1 MQTDFDRSQAP
12 VAEQIPHETVIH
24 GETRVDNYF
33 WLRESENPKVIGY
46 LNAEND
52 FTASYMASTEDLQKD
67 LYDELVTYLVEDDQ
81 SVPRFK
87 DGYWYYTRSEKGKNY
102 AIYCR
107 REGTM
112 EAPEQIILD
121 LNALAEGRDY
131 LNVGTFEVSPDQ
143 NILAYSLDYDGSEAY
158 TVFFK
163 DLNTGELHKDTLTNT
178 YYDFEWSA
186 DSKQVFYTTIDEAHR
201 PYKLYRH
208 VLGNDQVA
216 DVEVHHE
223 PDERFNVGV
232 YKTSSEDYIIINLHS
247 NTTTENLYIPS
258 HEPEAEPVLI
268 QERVQHHQYSV
279 EHHGEDFIV
288 HTNWDAADFRVMR
301 TPLITPSRDHW
312 KEMIPVKKDAK
323 LESVQVFAHHMAL
336 LYRTDARMQ
345 LMSYDLHS
353 QKTQEVTFPDAV
365 ASVWPGAVMDFNTS
379 VLRVSYASLVTP
391 WSVFEVNLATHEL
404 TLKKQNPINGYNPED
419 YTMKREYATA
429 PDGTKVPLTLVYKN
443 DFVQDGTRPAFLY
456 SYGSY
461 GISTDPDFD
470 STVIALLKRG
480 FVYAVAHIRGG
491 QEMGRQWYDNGKLEN
506 KKNTFIDFIACA
518 EHLVNEK
525 YTNPEQLVIEGGS
538 AGGLLMGAVTNMR
551 PDLFCSVI
559 ADVPFVDCV
568 NTMLDASLPLTVTE
582 YEEWG
587 NPNEKPYYD
596 YIKSYSPYDN
606 VSAQAYPHMLVLGGL
621 HDPRVK
627 YWEPAK
633 LVAKLRT
640 QTTSDRPILLK
651 TNMSAGH
658 SGASGRYDAL
668 KEQAFKY
675 AFMLK
680 SMSLV

>member
-1 MQTDFDRSQAP
+1 MNTDFSLSQAP
-12 VAEQIPHETVIH
+12 VAEKIPHETTIH
-24 GETRVDNYF
+24 GETRVDPYF
-33 WLRESENPKVIGY
+33 WLREDQNPKVIAH
-46 LNAEND
+46 LNAENT
-52 FTASYMASTEDLQKD
+52 FTESYMQSTTELQGA
-67 LYDELVTYLVEDDQ
+67 LYEELVTYLVEDDQ
-81 SVPRFK
+81 SVPRLK
-87 DGYWYYTRSEKGKNY
+87 SGYWYYTRTEKGKNY

-107 REGTM
+107 RKGSLD
-112 EAPEQIILD
+112 APEQILLD
-121 LNALAEGRDY
+121 LNVLAEGRDY
-131 LNVGTFEVSPDQ
+131 LNVGVFDVSPDQ
-143 NILAYSLDYDGSEAY
+143 NTLAYSLDYDGSEEY

-163 DLNTGELHKDTLTNT
+163 DLNTDEVQAQTLTGT

-186 DSKQVFYTTIDEAHR
+186 DSQQVFYTTIDEAHR

-208 VLGNDQVA
+208 VLGSDQLS
-216 DVEVHHE
+216 DVEVFHE
-223 PDERFNVGV
+223 PDERFNVGI
-232 YKTSSEDYIIINLHS
+232 YKTSSEDYLIINLHS
-247 NTTTENLYIPS
+247 NTTTENHYIS
-258 HEPEAEPVLI
+258 AHEPEAAPTLI
-268 QERVQHHQYSV
+268 QERIQHHQYSV
-279 EHHGEDFIV
+279 EHHGEDFII
-288 HTNWDAADFRVMR
+288 HTNHEATDFRVMR
-301 TPLITPSRDHW
+301 APIITPDRDHW
-312 KEMIPVKKDAK
+312 QELIPVKKDAK
-323 LESVQVFAHHMAL
+323 LESVQVFARHLAL

-345 LMSYDLHS
+345 LMSYDLQS
-353 QKTQEVTFPDAV
+353 QSLKEVKFPDSV
-365 ASVWPGAVMDFNTS
+365 ASVWPGAVMDFDTS

-391 WSVFEVNLATHEL
+391 WSVFEVDLSTHEL
-404 TLKKQNPINGYNPED
+404 TLKKQHQITGYDPAE

-429 PDGTKVPLTLVYKN
+429 QDGTKVPLTLVYKN
-443 DFVQDGTRPAFLY
+443 DFVQDGSRPAFLY

-480 FVYAVAHIRGG
+480 FVYAVGHIRGG
-491 QEMGRQWYDNGKLEN
+491 QEMGRQWYDNGKLLN
-506 KKNTFIDFIACA
+506 KKNTFGDFIACA
-518 EHLVNEK
+518 EHLVAQK
-525 YTNPEQLVIEGGS
+525 YTTPQQLVIEGGS
-538 AGGLLMGAVTNMR
+538 SGGLLMGAVTNMR

-680 SMSLV
+680 SMNLI